1 MSLERKVL
9 ISYGANPVRTCK
21 FQLPHI
27 NSPNAKSDVELLIDH
42 MFPIVTCDKKTL
54 VILGGN
60 EQCTKED
67 LIFFTF
73 DKDFEEDV
81 ELSLSDLLP
90 DKAKVT
96 LKLRNINAGNQFH
109 SCGFSY

>member
-27 NSPNAKSDVELLIDH
+27 NSHNAKSDVELLIDH

-81 ELSLSDLLP
+81 ELSLSDLFCKTISICL
-90 DKAKVT
+90 
-96 LKLRNINAGNQFH
+96 IE
-109 SCGFSY
+109 